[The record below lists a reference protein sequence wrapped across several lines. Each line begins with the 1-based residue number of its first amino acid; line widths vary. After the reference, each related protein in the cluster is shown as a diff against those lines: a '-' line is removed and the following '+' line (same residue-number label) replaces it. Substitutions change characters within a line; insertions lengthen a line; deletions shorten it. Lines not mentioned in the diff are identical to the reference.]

1 VFDTNALISAFLIK
15 NSTSDLAFRKSMTL
29 GKLAISDS
37 LMSEFLEVLWRPKFD
52 KYFSSDERANVV
64 DQIERYSIPFV
75 TIEEIG
81 ECEDPDDNR
90 ILELAI
96 ASNATLIISG
106 DPHLL
111 KLNPFR
117 KIPII
122 SASDFLKS
130 L

>member
-1 VFDTNALISAFLIK
+1 
-15 NSTSDLAFRKSMTL
+15 MTL
-29 GKLAISDS
+29 GRLAISDS

-52 KYFSSDERANVV
+52 KYFSSNERANVV

-75 TIEEIG
+75 TIEEIN

-96 ASNATLIISG
+96 ASDATFIISG

-122 SASDFLKS
+122 SASDFLN
-130 L
+130 LIVHE